1 MIDDIQRIALE
12 TLEMNKQAL
21 IFLPSRAS
29 AEKTAEDIAKLT
41 ALNHPEIEKNIL
53 AVVSSPTKQCRK
65 LSLCVKKGIA
75 FHHSGLVS
83 SQREI
88 VEDEFK
94 KGNIRIICATPTLAA
109 GVNLPAFRV
118 IIKSLKRYNEKWGMD
133 WIPVLE
139 YLQMAG
145 RAGRPDYEK
154 SGEAIA
160 IAKDEREKE
169 EIHERY
175 VCGDP
180 EEIYSKLAVEPV
192 LRTYLLALISSG
204 LINDH
209 ESMMEFFSK
218 TFWAFQFKDMAQLEK
233 IMDKMLKLL
242 KDWQF
247 VTISGDGNDR
257 ENGISG
263 DEKSEDKNRENGEI
277 DTGFVSASNLLN
289 KKKTKSRM
297 RATFIGK
304 RISELY
310 LDPLTA
316 KHLLDCL
323 QEYNR
328 KVNDKEEEDNNNNDN
343 NSTNDNHNS
352 KSNNESPDIFS
363 LLQMITHTL
372 EIRPLLSVKAK
383 EHDTIQ
389 EEFNKRYGLLLERE
403 PSPFDLEYGEFMNSI
418 KTALFLQEWCEE
430 KEEDFLLEK
439 YDIRPGEIRFKL
451 DTADWLLYAAE
462 ELSKIVDNKKA
473 VRELVRLR
481 IRVKN
486 GVKEELLPLL
496 KLKGIG
502 RVRARRMFG
511 HGIKNLGDVKK
522 IDLATLSQIL
532 GKAIGEDVKKQVG
545 EEVEEIPAGRRKG
558 QLSMEKY

>member
-12 TLEMNKQAL
+12 TLDMNKQAL

-41 ALNHPEIEKNIL
+41 SLNNPDIEKNIL
-53 AVVSSPTKQCRK
+53 GVVSSPTKQCRK

-94 KGNIRIICATPTLAA
+94 KGNIKIICATPTLAA

-154 SGEAIA
+154 SGEAIV

-169 EIHERY
+169 EIYERIHLWRSK
-175 VCGDP
+175 
-180 EEIYSKLAVEPV
+180 EIYSKLAVEPV

-204 LINDH
+204 LINNH

-218 TFWAFQFKDMAQLEK
+218 TFWAYQFKDMNQLEK

-247 VTISGDGNDR
+247 VTISGSGDGR

-289 KKKTKSRM
+289 KKETKLRM

-328 KVNDKEEEDNNNNDN
+328 KMNDKEE
-343 NSTNDNHNS
+343 NSSINAPN
-352 KSNNESPDIFS
+352 IFS

-389 EEFNKRYGLLLERE
+389 EEFNKRYGFLLERE

-439 YDIRPGEIRFKL
+439 YDIRPGEIRVKL
-451 DTADWLLYAAE
+451 ETADWLLYAAE
-462 ELSKIVDNKKA
+462 ELSKIMDNKKA

-502 RVRARRMFG
+502 RVRARKMFG
-511 HGIKNLGDVKK
+511 HGIKDLGDVKK

-532 GKAIGEDVKKQVG
+532 GKAIAEDVKKQVG
-545 EEVEEIPAGRRKG
+545 EEVEEVPAGRRKG